1 MQNPAV
7 NLLKPK
13 QEVKTRGKM
22 RDKTHFFVLG
32 TILALIFLVAIL
44 GFSSRQYLED
54 FSNQNNLAR
63 LLPRDTKILVQLN
76 IDRENNNT
84 RQFFEFYDR
93 FAEKRGLPA
102 SAAKIQSILGTFS
115 SKLDDAL
122 LREGKMLA
130 WVQFA
135 DNGAEHQLL
144 VLEIKN
150 RAIIPNVLREK
161 FLSADVPYQGVSLG
175 RVTSEEGNF
184 YYMFLDRYLFFS
196 QSEQDLKTIADLKAV
211 PSNALENNANFQK
224 AQAHF
229 RSPSPLFIYLNLG
242 GAFPSGAG
250 LAKVNGNSLELEAYY
265 PPQGKIVSN
274 EPEAS
279 WLRFIPSDP
288 LLVARF
294 PAGDARFVL
303 GDTPFQ
309 NFFWSFLD
317 SDGLIRKNLE
327 ATNKMAEL
335 KSLAL
340 GDLEFIVDRK
350 IDKTLTTALIVSK
363 SAEDETALPRLA
375 AILKSLAVANQP
387 QEEEVI
393 LPDGSAITE
402 YVLPD
407 EALPEQKEV
416 AGIQTDIIAL
426 NPKRSLFYGYLAD
439 RLIISD
445 SEEVFQKVI
454 FSFREPQ
461 GDYLQKSFSGADE
474 WFYLDLEKLASLGL
488 NPPLAGF
495 KNLQSVSRWER
506 DGILIHFYL
515 GI

>member
-1 MQNPAV
+1 
-7 NLLKPK
+7 
-13 QEVKTRGKM
+13 M

-32 TILALIFLVAIL
+32 AILALIFFVAIL

-54 FSNQNNLAR
+54 FSDQNNLAR

-76 IDRENNNT
+76 IDRENNQT
-84 RQFFEFYDR
+84 AQLFEFYDR

-115 SKLDDAL
+115 ARLDDTL

-135 DNGAEHQLL
+135 NNGAEHQLL
-144 VLEIKN
+144 VLKIKN
-150 RAIIPNVLREK
+150 RAIISNILREK
-161 FLSADVPYQGVSLG
+161 FLSADVPYQGVLLG
-175 RVTSEEGNF
+175 RAISEEGNF
-184 YYMFLDRYLFFS
+184 YYMLLNRYLFFS
-196 QSEQDLKTIADLKAV
+196 QSEQDLKIIADLKV
-211 PSNALENNANFQK
+211 SPSNALENNANFQK

-229 RSPSPLFIYLNLG
+229 RSPSPLFVYLNLG
-242 GAFPSGAG
+242 STLPSGVG
-250 LAKVNGNSLELEAYY
+250 LTKVNGNSLELEAYY
-265 PPQGKIVSN
+265 PPQDKMVFN
-274 EPEAS
+274 KPEAS
-279 WLRFIPSDP
+279 WLRFVPPDP

-294 PAGDARFVL
+294 PADDARFVL
-303 GDTPFQ
+303 GNTPFQ

-327 ATNKMAEL
+327 ATNKMADL

-340 GDLEFIVDRK
+340 GDLELIVDRK
-350 IDKTLTTALIVSK
+350 IDKTRTTALIVSQ
-363 SAEDETALPRLA
+363 SAEDETALEKLT
-375 AILKSLAVANQP
+375 AILKSLAAANQP

-393 LPDGSAITE
+393 LPDGSAVTE
-402 YVLPD
+402 YVLPN
-407 EALPEQKEV
+407 EALPAQKEV

-445 SEEVFQKVI
+445 SEEIFQKVI
-454 FSFREPQ
+454 SSFREPQ
-461 GDYLQKSFSGADE
+461 EDSWQKSFSGADE
-474 WFYLDLEKLASLGL
+474 WFYLDLEKLTSLGF

-495 KNLQSVSRWER
+495 KNIQSVSRWEG